1 MLHQFWIHCLL
12 IWGIHF
18 FFSLLLRQAEYIIE
32 LNLNQRE
39 KKSQEKTTQRPSN
52 EKILFFN
59 WAALGTLH
67 FNRTTSNLCCERQV
81 ALFFILQTGK
91 KRFLRNCCDSSNRT
105 QTIQMQLVRN
115 SMRID
120 DDDECVDCRMSMHY
134 GMSGMCARFSSID
147 WNRMFRKIIEFFGA
161 ETHRVARINAFLR
174 HAVHVLSVSETSVCT
189 ITIMH
194 KVHISWQR
202 HRHWAY
208 YHHKRYYCR

>member
-18 FFSLLLRQAEYIIE
+18 FFAFAATSRIHNRIE
-32 LNLNQRE
+32 FKSER

-81 ALFFILQTGK
+81 ALFILRTGK

-105 QTIQMQLVRN
+105 QTIRMQLVRN

-120 DDDECVDCRMSMHY
+120 DDECVDWRMSMHY

-147 WNRMFRKIIEFFGA
+147 WNRMFRKIIDFFGA